1 MPPKLFL
8 IPCPIG
14 DNAPIEMLPIS
25 IKKTIIDIDFFIVEH
40 EKEARRFIKKICPN
54 KYQSEFK
61 IYPLNKNIS
70 DKGATQD
77 YAAAWGSSYGIAG
90 NIYFG
95 MTGIGAE
102 FLYSIHN
109 AAYTGAYSLN
119 DMSTGSYT
127 SNIKLQ
133 TIQIPLLL
141 KFQSDKGAY
150 IELGPQLTNISSAQF
165 ERSGE
170 LIGVGLGES
179 KDVSEEYAS
188 SYISGVLG
196 FGSKIA
202 FGDLP
207 LGMLLGIRLQYS
219 FGDLMGVDGE
229 GFSLGSEDDP
239 GFWHPTHEPTQAV
252 SGGLMIGLTYTIK

>member
-1 MPPKLFL
+1 MKNLLSLFTL
-8 IPCPIG
+8 ILLSSFTYG
-14 DNAPIEMLPIS
+14 QFA
-25 IKKTIIDIDFFIVEH
+25 IDVQA
-40 EKEARRFIKKICPN
+40 KGAAN
-54 KYQSEFK
+54 STWL
-61 IYPLNKNIS
+61 LNKNIS

-95 MTGIGAE
+95 MTGIGVE
-102 FLYSIHN
+102 FLYNTHN
-109 AAYTGAYSLN
+109 AAYTGAYSVN
-119 DMSTGSYT
+119 DVSTGSYT

-133 TIQIPLLL
+133 TVQIPLLL

-170 LIGVGLGES
+170 LIGVGFEES

-229 GFSLGSEDDP
+229 GLSLGSEEDP
-239 GFWHPTHEPTQAV
+239 GFWHPTHESTQAI
-252 SGGLMIGLTYTIK
+252 SGGLVVGLTYTIK

>member
-1 MPPKLFL
+1 MKILLSLCTMVFL
-8 IPCPIG
+8 SSLIFGQFSIDVQAKG
-14 DNAPIEMLPIS
+14 ADNSTWL
-25 IKKTIIDIDFFIVEH
+25 
-40 EKEARRFIKKICPN
+40 
-54 KYQSEFK
+54 
-61 IYPLNKNIS
+61 LNKNIS

-77 YAAAWGSSYGIAG
+77 YAAAWGSSYGVAG

-95 MTGIGAE
+95 MTGIGVE
-102 FLYSIHN
+102 FLYSTHN
-109 AAYTGAYSLN
+109 AAYTGAYSVN
-119 DMSTGSYT
+119 DVSTGSYT

-150 IELGPQLTNISSAQF
+150 IELGPQLTNITTA
-165 ERSGE
+165 EYDISGQNFG
-170 LIGVGLGES
+170 IDYTWDTR
-179 KDVSEEYAS
+179 DVSEQYSS
-188 SYISGVLG
+188 SYLSGVLG

-229 GFSLGSEDDP
+229 GFSLGSEEEP
-239 GFWHPTHEPTQAV
+239 SILYSTHEPTQAV

>member
-1 MPPKLFL
+1 M
-8 IPCPIG
+8 
-14 DNAPIEMLPIS
+14 
-25 IKKTIIDIDFFIVEH
+25 
-40 EKEARRFIKKICPN
+40 
-54 KYQSEFK
+54 
-61 IYPLNKNIS
+61 
-70 DKGATQD
+70 
-77 YAAAWGSSYGIAG
+77 
-90 NIYFG
+90 
-95 MTGIGAE
+95 
-102 FLYSIHN
+102 
-109 AAYTGAYSLN
+109 
-119 DMSTGSYT
+119 
-127 SNIKLQ
+127 
-133 TIQIPLLL
+133 L

-170 LIGVGLGES
+170 LIGVGFEES

-229 GFSLGSEDDP
+229 GLSLGSEENP
-239 GFWHPTHEPTQAV
+239 GFWHPTHEPTQAI
-252 SGGLMIGLTYTIK
+252 SGGLVVGLTYTIK

>member
-1 MPPKLFL
+1 MKNLLSLFTVL
-8 IPCPIG
+8 LLSG
-14 DNAPIEMLPIS
+14 LVHGQFS
-25 IKKTIIDIDFFIVEH
+25 IDVQAKGAANSTWL
-40 EKEARRFIKKICPN
+40 
-54 KYQSEFK
+54 
-61 IYPLNKNIS
+61 LNKNIS

-77 YAAAWGSSYGIAG
+77 YVTAWGSSYGVAG

-95 MTGIGAE
+95 MTGIGVE
-102 FLYSIHN
+102 FLYSTHN
-109 AAYTGAYSLN
+109 AAYLGEYSLN
-119 DMSTGSYT
+119 DTQTGNYS

-141 KFQSDKGAY
+141 KFQSEKGAY

-165 ERSGE
+165 DRSGE
-170 LIGVGLGES
+170 LIGIGFEES
-179 KDVSEEYAS
+179 KDVSEQYAS

-207 LGMLLGIRLQYS
+207 LGMLLGVRLQYS

-229 GFSLGSEDDP
+229 GNALGSAEDP
-239 GFWHPTHEPTQAV
+239 GFWHPTHEPTQAI
-252 SGGLMIGLTYTIK
+252 SGGLVVGLTYTIK

>member
-1 MPPKLFL
+1 MKNLLSLF
-8 IPCPIG
+8 
-14 DNAPIEMLPIS
+14 
-25 IKKTIIDIDFFIVEH
+25 TIILLSSTAYSQFAIDVQA
-40 EKEARRFIKKICPN
+40 KGAAN
-54 KYQSEFK
+54 STWL
-61 IYPLNKNIS
+61 LNKNIS

-77 YAAAWGSSYGIAG
+77 YAAAWGSSYGVAG

-95 MTGIGAE
+95 MTGLGLE
-102 FLYSIHN
+102 FLYSTHN
-109 AAYTGAYSLN
+109 AAYTGEGSLLYG
-119 DMSTGSYT
+119 DYT
-127 SNIKLQ
+127 SNVTLQ

-141 KFQSDKGAY
+141 KFQSEKGAY
-150 IELGPQLTNISSAQF
+150 IELGPQLTNITTAKYDI
-165 ERSGE
+165 SGQN
-170 LIGVGLGES
+170 LGIDYTLNTE
-179 KDVSEEYAS
+179 DVSEEYAS

-229 GFSLGSEDDP
+229 GYSLGSEEDP

>member
-1 MPPKLFL
+1 MKNLLSLFTL
-8 IPCPIG
+8 VLLSSFTYG
-14 DNAPIEMLPIS
+14 QFA
-25 IKKTIIDIDFFIVEH
+25 IDVQA
-40 EKEARRFIKKICPN
+40 KGAAN
-54 KYQSEFK
+54 STWL
-61 IYPLNKNIS
+61 LNKNIS

-77 YAAAWGSSYGIAG
+77 YAAAWGSSYGVAG

-95 MTGIGAE
+95 MTGLGVE
-102 FLYSIHN
+102 FLYSTHN
-109 AAYTGAYSLN
+109 AAYTGAYSVN
-119 DMSTGSYT
+119 DVSTGSYT
-127 SNIKLQ
+127 SNVKLQ

-141 KFQSDKGAY
+141 KFQSEKGAY
-150 IELGPQLTNISSAQF
+150 IELGPQLTNISSAYF

-170 LIGVGLGES
+170 LLGISFYEGS
-179 KDVSEEYAS
+179 PTYDISEEYYAS

-229 GFSLGSEDDP
+229 GNSLGSEEDP

-252 SGGLMIGLTYTIK
+252 SGGLVIGLTYTIK